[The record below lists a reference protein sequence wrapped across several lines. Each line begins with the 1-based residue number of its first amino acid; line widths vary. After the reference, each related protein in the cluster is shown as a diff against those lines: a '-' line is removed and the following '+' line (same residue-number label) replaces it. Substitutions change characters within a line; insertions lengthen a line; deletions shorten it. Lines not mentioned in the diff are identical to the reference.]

1 MKQSFTLSD
10 FINGVIKEWNTRQ
23 QLLMLSITC
32 KFLAICIILISLAQ
46 LKGINASNLFENLIV
61 IRVIGCWLIFSIL
74 LFLYGKREWNKFRI
88 SH

>member
-1 MKQSFTLSD
+1 MKQTFTLSD
-10 FINGVIKEWNTRQ
+10 FIRGVIQEWNTRV
-23 QLLMLSITC
+23 QLLVRSLTSI
-32 KFLAICIILISLAQ
+32 FLAICIMLISLAT

-61 IRVIGCWLIFSIL
+61 IRVMGCWLIFSIL